1 MVISRTCIIAAVLC
15 LCWTATVADEADGN
29 EPNPAWAWSNIYKT
43 KFGRSKTPL
52 GIGIYTTRKKSFGV
66 GFRCEQYKLYAFV
79 AVKRV
84 SVRDTM
90 IRGARKP
97 QWWDVNYSIDGAEE
111 TGEEWI
117 SIHNGLM
124 FMVKSRETSFAIFEA
139 AKLGKTMTVRP
150 KNGKAVSIAL
160 PADTTGIFDRFW
172 NECGLGVTAA
182 VDLPR
187 ADLQY

>member
-1 MVISRTCIIAAVLC
+1 MRSSCLTQYISVVLLC
-15 LCWTATVADEADGN
+15 LVGAAAAADESDAAD
-29 EPNPAWAWSNIYKT
+29 PAWGWSNIYKT

-160 PADTTGIFDRFW
+160 PADTTGIFDKFW

-182 VDLPR
+182 VDLPG
-187 ADLQY
+187 ADLHY